1 MIIKLT
7 ESQYKLLIE
16 QNLIDRF
23 VDLFK
28 PEVKKPAP
36 VKKQVQQKLPFTPE
50 NFAKE
55 VVKQNIEH
63 PDIAIAQA
71 MIESAHFKS
80 NIFLQNNNPFG
91 MKFPEQRK
99 TLAVKKNLGHA
110 FYNHWIDAV
119 KDYKLWQTERNLSGL
134 NKDNYLQKLNKLY
147 CFPPE
152 CGHND
157 YAKKVKSLLV
167 RATNLISQAK

>member
-1 MIIKLT
+1 MKIILT
-7 ESQYKLLIE
+7 ESQCKLIIE
-16 QNLIDRF
+16 QSLMDRF

-28 PEVKKPAP
+28 PEVKKPVP
-36 VKKQVQQKLPFTPE
+36 VKKQPQKIVPFTPE

-63 PDIAIAQA
+63 PEIAIAQA
-71 MIESAHFKS
+71 MIESGHFTS
-80 NIFLQNNNPFG
+80 NIFKSNNNPFG

-99 TLAVKKNLGHA
+99 TLASSKKLGHA
-110 FYNHWIDAV
+110 FYNHWTDAV
-119 KDYKLWQTERNLSGL
+119 KDYKLWQTERKLTGL
-134 NKDNYLQKLNKLY
+134 NSDNYLQKLNKLY

-157 YAKKVKSLLV
+157 YAKKVKSLLG
-167 RATNLISQAK
+167 RATNLISKAK